1 MQSEH
6 RMKMS
11 RPLLLL
17 ALTACGAIGVVAA
30 PAFGADAALQHAVDG
45 SWRSAANKARDRY
58 RHPIETLEF
67 FGLRPDMTVIEL
79 EPGGGWYTE
88 ILAPVLH
95 DRGHLIE
102 ATPPPTEGKPF
113 MRHMAQGFAD
123 KLKANPAVYG
133 KVTTVPFAP
142 PSEAGE
148 TTSGASSSPESSE
161 RDEQMPIGALADLS
175 LAPARD
181 MPAAIGSPESEEPVG
196 TAPLEE
202 AVDEH
207 LSVEEPEDEDL
218 PTAVDASGEIPA
230 ARTLAALYEKQ
241 GFSEDAR
248 RIYDRLGE
256 EPSAAPEP
264 GAAAESSRAPV
275 LPADPVARKRQVLES
290 WLARVKSRAAES
302 R

>member
-1 MQSEH
+1 
-6 RMKMS
+6 MKMS

-142 PSEAGE
+142 PSELNLGPPGSADMVLTFRNTHDWLNG
-148 TTSGASSSPESSE
+148 SPAE
-161 RDEQMPIGALADLS
+161 L
-175 LAPARD
+175 
-181 MPAAIGSPESEEPVG
+181 AAIFKAAYDVLKPGGVLGVTEHR
-196 TAPLEE
+196 ARAYADPL
-202 AVDEH
+202 
-207 LSVEEPEDEDL
+207 
-218 PTAVDASGEIPA
+218 
-230 ARTLAALYEKQ
+230 Q
-241 GFSEDAR
+241 
-248 RIYDRLGE
+248 
-256 EPSAAPEP
+256 
-264 GAAAESSRAPV
+264 SSRALHRITEDYMIEVGLKAGFRLGGVSDVNANPKDPETV
-275 LPADPVARKRQVLES
+275 NVHQLPPDLAGPAGERARMQAIGES
-290 WLARVKSRAAES
+290 DRMTLKFVKPGA
-302 R
+302 

>member
-1 MQSEH
+1 MHSEH

-142 PSEAGE
+142 PSELNLGPPGSADMVLTFRNTHDWLNG
-148 TTSGASSSPESSE
+148 SPAE
-161 RDEQMPIGALADLS
+161 L
-175 LAPARD
+175 
-181 MPAAIGSPESEEPVG
+181 AAIFKAAYDVLKPGGVLGVTEHR
-196 TAPLEE
+196 ARAYADPL
-202 AVDEH
+202 
-207 LSVEEPEDEDL
+207 
-218 PTAVDASGEIPA
+218 
-230 ARTLAALYEKQ
+230 Q
-241 GFSEDAR
+241 
-248 RIYDRLGE
+248 
-256 EPSAAPEP
+256 
-264 GAAAESSRAPV
+264 SSRALHRITEDYMIEVGLKAGFRLGGVSDVNANPKDPETV
-275 LPADPVARKRQVLES
+275 NVHQLPPDLAGPAGERARMQAIGES
-290 WLARVKSRAAES
+290 DRMTLKFVKPGA
-302 R
+302 